1 MKIKKFLE
9 KVAEEDRESHIDEKD
24 IEFLASVGVDYNKK
38 REEDKKQ
45 PSASYYLTAP
55 AFNYK
60 AFLIS
65 ASCFLLAAVA
75 LVLILYYSLKPSS
88 VEPPSGYL
96 SGKDD
101 APSNFQELNGDLK
114 LFSLIV
120 NESDYN
126 EITVK
131 KTYDKSSGK
140 SLYYSID
147 FNGLRKSFKL
157 EIVVNDKYE
166 HNNPPLTGEIKE
178 TNISNY
184 TLRYTEIF
192 NSMPG
197 LPLNEASCQGEIQIG
212 NQWVYIT
219 SYTETVVGEQST
231 FVETISSLI
240 SIK

>member
-9 KVAEEDRESHIDEKD
+9 KVAEEDRESHIDDKD

-38 REEDKKQ
+38 REEDKKK
-45 PSASYYLTAP
+45 PPASYYLTAP
-55 AFNYK
+55 SFNYK

-75 LVLILYYSLKPSS
+75 LILILYYSLKPNS
-88 VEPPSGYL
+88 VESPSGYL
-96 SGKDD
+96 SGKEE
-101 APSNFQELNGDLK
+101 APSNLQELNEDLK
-114 LFSLIV
+114 LFSLV
-120 NESDYN
+120 VDENEYEVD
-126 EITVK
+126 ITK
-131 KTYDKSSGK
+131 FYEKSSGS
-140 SLYYSID
+140 SLYYNLD
-147 FNGLRKSFKL
+147 FQKAGSLFKI
-157 EIVVNDKYE
+157 EIIVDEKYE
-166 HNNPPLTGEIKE
+166 FDNSPLTGDIKQ
-178 TNISNY
+178 TYISNY

-219 SYTETVVGEQST
+219 SYTETVLGEQST